1 MRGRRRRWTRVIL
14 PLMLAIIFLLLW
26 EFLISNEDN
35 VDAINA
41 AIERL
46 TGWDPDFD
54 SLAET
59 IMPRPSR
66 VIRTLYY
73 TPRSGRGGFA
83 YFWRHTK
90 ATLSATLLGFVIGN
104 LVAILTATAFLYNKP
119 LERALLPIAL
129 ALRSVPLVAVTP
141 LLLRIRFTI
150 GDLPAVQANPLLQ
163 AIFGTETFIKI
174 LIVVIICYFPTLVNA
189 ARGLSSV
196 PLEALEL
203 MHTLRASRW
212 QTYWKLRMPTG
223 LPLIFA
229 ALRVTSSAAVLG
241 AVVAEWLSS
250 DQGLGSVIKRS
261 LAEKSIP
268 RMWMGMVISCV
279 LAIVAFSLVSVVQ
292 RFAIPWYRSITHLE
306 SALEE
311 AK

>member
-1 MRGRRRRWTRVIL
+1 M
-14 PLMLAIIFLLLW
+14 
-26 EFLISNEDN
+26 
-35 VDAINA
+35 
-41 AIERL
+41 
-46 TGWDPDFD
+46 
-54 SLAET
+54 
-59 IMPRPSR
+59 
-66 VIRTLYY
+66 
-73 TPRSGRGGFA
+73 
-83 YFWRHTK
+83 
-90 ATLSATLLGFVIGN
+90 
-104 LVAILTATAFLYNKP
+104 
-119 LERALLPIAL
+119 PIAL
-129 ALRSVPLVAVTP
+129 ALRSVPLVAITP

-150 GDLPAVQANPLLQ
+150 GDQPTVQESVVLRAV
-163 AIFGTETFIKI
+163 FGTETFIKI

-196 PLEALEL
+196 PLPALEL
-203 MHTLRASRW
+203 MHTLRSSRW

-229 ALRVTSSAAVLG
+229 AFRVTSSSAVLG

-261 LAEKSIP
+261 LAEKAIP

-279 LAIVAFSLVSVVQ
+279 LAIVAFAAVTVVQ

-306 SALEE
+306 TALEE